1 MAEVREHI
9 PLIRETLDLTL
20 HEMVSE
26 EGSWEDVFQDAIVSL
41 LRSMADAI
49 EQHSEYIPPQ
59 SKFQIKF
66 ELKQQHYNAKL
77 VAEVTT
83 DG

>member
-1 MAEVREHI
+1 MAEVKEYI
-9 PLIRETLDLTL
+9 PLKRQTLDLTL

-26 EGSWEDVFQDAIVSL
+26 ERDWEDVYQEAIVSL

-49 EQHSEYIPPQ
+49 EQHSEYIPSQ

-66 ELKQQHYNAKL
+66 ELEQQYYNAKL
-77 VAEVTT
+77 VAKVTT